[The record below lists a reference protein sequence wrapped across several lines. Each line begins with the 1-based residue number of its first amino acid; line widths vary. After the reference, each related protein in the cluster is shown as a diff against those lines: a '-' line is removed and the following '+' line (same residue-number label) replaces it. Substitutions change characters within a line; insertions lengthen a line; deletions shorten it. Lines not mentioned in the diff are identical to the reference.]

1 MKFECDSCHAK
12 YKISDEKVRGR
23 VVRFPCR
30 KCDNKILID
39 GRDRS
44 ADVTV
49 PEGAALGVSGVSA
62 KRSSSTSSL
71 EHEAAT
77 KRSRRPSSPV
87 RRRPSSVPPRRAS
100 AASRRLSSIPPAA
113 SSALIGQHPG
123 LALPVPAAQ
132 GADDVRD
139 QPEWH
144 VSINDVPVGPI
155 RLEEMAQKIDAQAV
169 SEYSLVWR
177 DGFEEWRP
185 LATVPELMNLLHERR
200 LSGPPPRPAFSSMPP
215 FADSNASAS
224 EPSAPQAAK
233 APPIPSE
240 LSATS
245 TSGTFT
251 RDVGS
256 GEITVDFGTTGD
268 PMESEPG
275 LPAALREMSQPP
287 APIGPDDVFQSSPN
301 LGSFSGL
308 PATPDERASV
318 PSVPP
323 EPALASI
330 EPERRGVSLG
340 AVALIVA
347 VAVFAGVVAY
357 LAFDRYGDSLLQSL
371 LGNEEPAEA
380 PALAPPSV
388 EPEETPSEEAAP
400 EEAANAPE
408 PAAEAAEQEPVVEA
422 RAEPGANTPGKTEAA
437 AVKPA
442 PKPRPKLAADA
453 PVAKD
458 DSLSAEDQ
466 KILEDFGSGA
476 DAAPAKIAV
485 EKSGD
490 TQSDKP
496 PLDGNA
502 VRGVVTQNKPKLQR
516 CYERAVRGQATPPSV
531 RMDVT
536 VTVAASG
543 RVKDATAVGDG
554 PGGLAEC
561 IVASVRRWR
570 FPASSEGG
578 PAEFP
583 IVFSGN

>member
-12 YKISDEKVRGR
+12 YKISDDKVRGR

-30 KCDNKILID
+30 KCDHKILID

-49 PEGAALGVSGVSA
+49 PEGAALGVSATSP
-62 KRSSSTSSL
+62 KPSSTTSSF

-77 KRSRRPSSPV
+77 KRARRPSSPV

-113 SSALIGQHPG
+113 SSALVGQHPG
-123 LALPVPAAQ
+123 LAPAVPAKP
-132 GADDVRD
+132 GAADAYAEPV
-139 QPEWH
+139 WH

-155 RLEEMAQKIDAQAV
+155 RLEEMAHKIDAQAV

-200 LSGPPPRPAFSSMPP
+200 LSGPPARPAFSSMPP
-215 FADSNASAS
+215 FADSSPPAST
-224 EPSAPQAAK
+224 PSAPK
-233 APPIPSE
+233 APPVPSG
-240 LSATS
+240 LAATS

-251 RDVGS
+251 RDTGS
-256 GEITVDFGTTGD
+256 GEITVDFAATGD
-268 PMESEPG
+268 PLETDSG
-275 LPAALREMSQPP
+275 LPSALREMSQPP
-287 APIGPDDVFQSSPN
+287 APIGPDDVFTSSPH

-308 PATPDERASV
+308 PPTPEEPVSV
-318 PSVPP
+318 PSAPP
-323 EPALASI
+323 EPALAGL
-330 EPERRGVSLG
+330 EPERRGISLG

-347 VAVFAGVVAY
+347 VAVFAGV
-357 LAFDRYGDSLLQSL
+357 LAFLAFERYGDSLLRSL
-371 LGNEEPAEA
+371 LGHDASGEAVVVDPAVNTPTEAEAAQEVAPQAEEPSQVEEQ
-380 PALAPPSV
+380 SV
-388 EPEETPSEEAAP
+388 EEQSAQAAEPEPQA
-400 EEAANAPE
+400 
-408 PAAEAAEQEPVVEA
+408 PAAEAEAEVTAPA
-422 RAEPGANTPGKTEAA
+422 RK
-437 AVKPA
+437 
-442 PKPRPKLAADA
+442 PKPR
-453 PVAKD
+453 AKPATPTTSAED
-458 DSLSAEDQ
+458 DSLSAEDEAM
-466 KILEDFGSGA
+466 LEDFRSDA

-485 EKSGD
+485 QQSGS
-490 TQSDKP
+490 TQSEKP

-502 VRGVVTQNKPKLQR
+502 VRAVVTANKPKLQR
-516 CYERAVRGQATPPSV
+516 CYERAVRGQAAPPSV

-536 VTVAASG
+536 VTVAPSG
-543 RVKDATAVGDG
+543 RVKDAEAVGAG

-570 FPASSEGG
+570 FPASSAGG
-578 PAEFP
+578 PAQFP